1 MVKSTREIAFLN
13 ADDPYAQQII
23 GTLPI
28 DSFSYQTLGHESR
41 ADLNFSDEKIEIW
54 MQNEHLALSNL
65 KLHLKSQSY
74 SLQTNLL
81 GKPNY
86 GYLSVALVIA
96 QILVLKI
103 RGQELDMQNFLSKP
117 LIFQLQAGRCSLFRG
132 KEKSI
137 LVDSTYNASPLSMRK
152 LIDTT
157 LMLNKS
163 LSEQRKVMLVLGD
176 MRELGD
182 LTEKEHRLLAAYV
195 QQSADFVV
203 LLGAS
208 MHQFL
213 ADELTK
219 I

>member
-1 MVKSTREIAFLN
+1 M
-13 ADDPYAQQII
+13 
-23 GTLPI
+23 
-28 DSFSYQTLGHESR
+28 H
-41 ADLNFSDEKIEIW
+41 
-54 MQNEHLALSNL
+54 NEHLALTNL

-74 SLQTNLL
+74 SLKTNLL

-86 GYLSVALVIA
+86 GYLSVALVMA

-103 RGQELDMQNFLSKP
+103 KAEELDMKKFLAEP
-117 LIFQLQAGRCSLFRG
+117 LIFQLQAGRCSLFKG
-132 KEKSI
+132 KEESI
-137 LVDSTYNASPLSMRK
+137 LVDSSYNASPLSMRK

-163 LSEQRKVMLVLGD
+163 LPEQRKVMLVLGD

-203 LLGAS
+203 LL
-208 MHQFL
+208 
-213 ADELTK
+213 
-219 I
+219 